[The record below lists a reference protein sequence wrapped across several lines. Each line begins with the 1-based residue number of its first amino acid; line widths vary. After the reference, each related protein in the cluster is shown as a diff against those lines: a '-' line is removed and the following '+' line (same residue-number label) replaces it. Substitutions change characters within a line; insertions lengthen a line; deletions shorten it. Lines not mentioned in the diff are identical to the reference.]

1 MPRTIRTD
9 HGPGNGMWPNGEPES
24 VREAY
29 DAMLAEQQAE
39 DRKNN
44 ER

>member
-29 DAMLAEQQAE
+29 DAMLAEQAE

>member
-1 MPRTIRTD
+1 
-9 HGPGNGMWPNGEPES
+9 MWPNGEPES
-24 VREAY
+24 VRQAY